1 MEYNLSRF
9 TTAHQSDYHQALV
22 EIKNGR
28 KLSHWMWYI
37 FPQLKGLG
45 RSSTSDYYGIH
56 DLDEAKA
63 FLQDE
68 YLGPHLLEISNA
80 LLRLECNDARIIMG
94 RPDDL
99 KLKSSMTLFS
109 IAAPQEQVFKAVL
122 EKFFYSKPDY
132 RTLRMLGIQ
141 EKTNSNDKIPKMDEA
156 INRIIKK
163 EDNNIHQIR
172 AKYPNGLH
180 FVVGD
185 THGEYETLRKLL
197 EKIEFD
203 PQKDFVYFV
212 GDYNAGGNPKALL
225 QHIAQYYQENHDD
238 PGFHLIRGNHE
249 RELWPFYELPNLPD
263 IFVLKG
269 QNITFYLTHA
279 GMVQKAF
286 DMINMDIK
294 NLPVACCQAYALDN
308 NITCY
313 DAPFRQIIWSR
324 RGLYSQRSR
333 YHVWPSEESLRA
345 AKACIIHGHTPFS
358 QLKHG
363 DYFSY
368 GDNMLLWE
376 KQRIWFAEDLQ
387 SFDIDSNVKGRFD
400 SDDYYRGLSCICLE
414 IVDEIASKNDGFL
427 LREAMRE
434 SENFAFS
441 VPYTPNVFCAYDA
454 DLSPILEA
462 NPKMKRIVLAADG
475 NPQIID

>member
-1 MEYNLSRF
+1 MDNNLSRF
-9 TTAHQSDYHQALV
+9 VIAHQRDYQRALA

-28 KLSHWMWYI
+28 KYSHWMWYI
-37 FPQLKGLG
+37 FPQLRGLG
-45 RSSTSDYYGIH
+45 RSSTSDYYGIQ

-63 FLQDE
+63 FLQDN
-68 YLGPHLLEISNA
+68 YLGTHLLEISNV
-80 LLRLECNDARIIMG
+80 LLQLSCNDARIVMG
-94 RPDDL
+94 RPDDM

-109 IAAPQEQVFKAVL
+109 VAAPQEQVFRAVL
-122 EKFFYSKPDY
+122 EKFFRGKPDY
-132 RTLRMLGIQ
+132 RTLRMLGIWK
-141 EKTNSNDKIPKMDEA
+141 ESSSTDKKTERNEVL
-156 INRIIKK
+156 NRIIKK
-163 EDNNIHQIR
+163 EDNNIHALR
-172 AKYPNGLH
+172 TRYPEGLH

-185 THGEYETLRKLL
+185 THGEYETLRCLM

-212 GDYNAGGNPKALL
+212 GDYNAGGNPDALL
-225 QHIAQYYQENHDD
+225 RYMARYYQEKHSA

-249 RELWPFYELPNLPD
+249 RELWPLYALPNLPD

-269 QNITFYLTHA
+269 KNITFYLTHA
-279 GMVQKAF
+279 GMVQEAF
-286 DMINMDIK
+286 DMINIDIK
-294 NLPVACCQAYALDN
+294 NSPETHGWAYALDE

-313 DAPFRQIIWSR
+313 DAPFRQIVWSR

-333 YHVWPSEESLRA
+333 HHVWPSEESLHA
-345 AKACIIHGHTPFS
+345 TKACIIHGHTPFS

-368 GDNMLLWE
+368 GDKMLLWE

-400 SDDYYRGLSCICLE
+400 SDDYYRGLSCVCLE
-414 IVDEIASKNDGFL
+414 IVDEISSMNDGFL
-427 LREAMRE
+427 SREAMRE
-434 SENFAFS
+434 SENFVFS
-441 VPYTPNVFCAYDA
+441 VPYTPNVFRTDSS

-462 NPKMKRIVLAADG
+462 KPKMKRIVLAADG
-475 NPQIID
+475 NPQIVD